1 MQIFRKS
8 SLERLRSPEQL
19 DEPLR
24 IVARKEFLALLG
36 LGVLA
41 ALGLLWGFFGSIPDS
56 GHGEGVLIAPGTVR
70 PLESP
75 SAGRLSTWLVKV
87 GDVVEAG
94 AAVAELE
101 QPETLR
107 KLSDAQAEHEEQEQR
122 NRLLARLR
130 ESHLDLALTAIEGEE
145 RMIRASIE
153 YLRGYVS
160 EAEAFL
166 DEMEIQN
173 QVLMDAQRRDLFNAR
188 VVRVDLNSA
197 LEERH
202 NSFVRLKQKGLVSEN
217 NLEDARRRVDEGEI
231 KLRKIDVRVHELE
244 VQGTETAKSNLN
256 ATNAL
261 SARKHELAELK
272 LKLGELDNR
281 TARLRRAALEA
292 SLDDESSLT
301 KIERR
306 IAA

>member
-197 LEERH
+197 LE
-202 NSFVRLKQKGLVSEN
+202 
-217 NLEDARRRVDEGEI
+217 D
-231 KLRKIDVRVHELE
+231 
-244 VQGTETAKSNLN
+244 SN
-256 ATNAL
+256 
-261 SARKHELAELK
+261 KK
-272 LKLGELDNR
+272 V
-281 TARLRRAALEA
+281 
-292 SLDDESSLT
+292 
-301 KIERR
+301 
-306 IAA
+306 